1 MKDFWIYLAILAG
14 STYLIRAIPFAAF
27 QKKIKSRFARSFLY
41 YIPYTVLA
49 AMTIPAALQA
59 TGHIFSAAAGLLVGG
74 LFAFK
79 GKGLTFVAV
88 ASCISALAVELL
100 LKFVFPNVSF

>member
-1 MKDFWIYLAILAG
+1 MRDFWIYLAILAG

-27 QKKIKSRFARSFLY
+27 QKKIKSRFVRSFLY

-49 AMTIPAALQA
+49 AMTFPAALYA
-59 TGHIFSAAAGLLVGG
+59 TGHVLSAAAGLIVGG
-74 LFAFK
+74 IFAFK

-88 ASCISALAVELL
+88 VSCVAAFLMELGGYL
-100 LKFVFPNVSF
+100 L